1 MLAEVH
7 ALLNGS
13 GYVSIAVICCLIVL
27 EELGIP
33 MPFAPGDFLL
43 VLVGVAI
50 ASTHVNP
57 LVVVAAT
64 YASAVIGALGG
75 REIFERLG
83 ASALPRLAA
92 VLKVDKR
99 FEALTSRLRGGGA
112 LAVFFGRITPGLRVV
127 TNEVAG
133 LVRMPRRTFMKG
145 LLPAVAVYQAV
156 FMGLGMWLG
165 PAAWKT
171 IELHAPKPGQVV
183 LLVVAV
189 FAVAWALHS
198 VGGRFRA
205 PAWRLPRVLFPG
217 R

>member
-1 MLAEVH
+1 MVAEVH

-13 GYVSIAVICCLIVL
+13 GFALIAAICGLILV

-33 MPFAPGDFLL
+33 MPFAPGDLLL
-43 VLVGVAI
+43 VLAGVSI
-50 ASTHVNP
+50 ATSHLNP
-57 LVVVAAT
+57 LAVVAAT

-83 ASALPRLAA
+83 AAALPRLAA
-92 VLKVDKR
+92 ILHAEARVDG
-99 FEALTSRLRGGGA
+99 LTARLRRGGA
-112 LAVFFGRITPGLRVV
+112 IAVFTGRITPGLRVV

-133 LVRMPRRTFMKG
+133 LVAMPRRTFLTG

-156 FMGLGMWLG
+156 FMGLGIWLG

-171 IELHAPKPGQVV
+171 IEHHAPNPALVL

-189 FAVAWALHS
+189 FAVAWAVHAL
-198 VGGRFRA
+198 GGRFHA
-205 PAWRLPRVLFPG
+205 PAVRLPRVLDFG